1 MKLKNIKSNVTQL
14 TFRMDYDNCDV
25 KVLFSY
31 ETPVAGYDAQGAFK
45 TTTKYSPTTTKH
57 INQYFGDVKPRL
69 VVQEYI
75 NEIFDPYTLTPK
87 G

>member
-1 MKLKNIKSNVTQL
+1 MKLKKLKSNVTEL
-14 TFRMDYDNCDV
+14 TFKNHYDDCDV
-25 KVLFSY
+25 TLLFSY

-57 INQYFGDVKPRL
+57 INQYFENVKPRL

>member
-1 MKLKNIKSNVTQL
+1 MKLKKLKSNVTEL
-14 TFRMDYDNCDV
+14 TFKMDYDNCDV
-25 KVLFSY
+25 TLLFSY
-31 ETPVAGYDAQGAFK
+31 DTPVAGYDVKGAFK
-45 TTTKYSPTTTKH
+45 TTTKFSQTTTKH
-57 INQYFGDVKPRL
+57 INQYFGDVQPRL

>member
-1 MKLKNIKSNVTQL
+1 MKLKNLGSNVTEL
-14 TFRMDYDNCDV
+14 TFKMDYDNCDV
-25 KVLFSY
+25 KLLFSY
-31 ETPVAGYDAQGAFK
+31 DTPVACYDVKGAFK
-45 TTTKYSPTTTKH
+45 TTTKYSKTTTKH
-57 INQYFGDVKPRL
+57 INQYFGDVQPRL